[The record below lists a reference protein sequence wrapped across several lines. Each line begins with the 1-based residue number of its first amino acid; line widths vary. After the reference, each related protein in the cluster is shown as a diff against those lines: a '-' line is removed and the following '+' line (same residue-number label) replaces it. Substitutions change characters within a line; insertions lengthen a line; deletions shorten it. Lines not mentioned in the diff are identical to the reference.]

1 MGFKYRATVL
11 EELARHG
18 IMPGDDTPADLIH
31 DFINDLYLIEI
42 RSLRNQMRAGLIA
55 KGDFA
60 KRVEELRK
68 RYPILSL
75 PIDYW
80 IQDASL

>member
-1 MGFKYRATVL
+1 MGFKYRPTVL

-18 IMPGDDTPADLIH
+18 VIPLDDTPADLIH
-31 DFINDLYLIEI
+31 SFINDLYLIEI
-42 RSLRNQMRAGLIA
+42 RSLRSRMRAGLIA
-55 KGDFA
+55 KGDYA
-60 KRVEELRK
+60 KHVEELRK

-80 IQDASL
+80 IQPE